1 MKIEELKNKMSEVS
15 DPRRQYGNL
24 LHKLSE
30 ILIIALLSVICL
42 GEDYDDMEEFGKERE
57 TWLREELGLELVNG
71 IPDGD
76 TFRRVIE
83 RIKPNELRQKLNE
96 SIVYVRQLRD
106 IVSIDGKTKK
116 HSGCKSRKRNAAH
129 IISAFACENRLVLGE
144 VKSEAKYSESKAV
157 PKLLESIDI
166 YGSIVTADAGNCQ
179 KAIAAKIIEED
190 ADYVLGLK
198 GNHKTLH
205 TAVEEHF
212 LYNPESADCAVKYIE
227 EVNGSRLEK
236 REYWL
241 ESDINWLK
249 TRDEWSGLA
258 SVGMV
263 KSVVERSGKVSFQ
276 IRYFITSLTDIDE
289 FAYAVR
295 KHWSIENQLHWCL
308 DVIWRED
315 KAKAG
320 KDNAAMNMNILEKH
334 ALHLIDKADF
344 SSFIK
349 MGKPSKKRKRF
360 KATLNNDVLI
370 SVLLCQE

>member
-1 MKIEELKNKMSEVS
+1 MKIKELKSKLSEVR

-24 LHKLSE
+24 LHKLWE
-30 ILIIALLSVICL
+30 ILVIALLSVICL

-57 TWLREELGLELVNG
+57 EWLKNELGLELLNG

-76 TFRRVIE
+76 TFRRVLE
-83 RIKPNELRQKLNE
+83 RIKPSELRQKLNE

-106 IVSIDGKTKK
+106 IVPIDGKTKK
-116 HSGCKSRKRNAAH
+116 QSGCKSKKRNAAH

-144 VKSEAKYSESKAV
+144 VKSEAKYSESQAV
-157 PKLLESIDI
+157 PELLDSIDI
-166 YGSIVTADAGNCQ
+166 WGSIVTADAGNCQ
-179 KAIAAKIIEED
+179 KAIAAKIIDED
-190 ADYVLGLK
+190 ADYVLTLK
-198 GNHKTLH
+198 GNQKTLH
-205 TAVEEHF
+205 AAVENYF
-212 LYNPESADCAVKYIE
+212 LYNPASADCAVKYIE

-241 ESDINWLK
+241 ESGIKWLPM
-249 TRDEWSGLA
+249 RGEWTGLQ

-263 KSVVERSGKVSFQ
+263 KSVVIRNGKPSFE
-276 IRYFITSLTDIDE
+276 IRFFITSLTDIGE

-320 KDNAAMNMNILEKH
+320 KGNAAMNINILEKH
-334 ALHLIDKADF
+334 ALHLIDKADL
-344 SSFIK
+344 SAFIK

-360 KATLNNDVLI
+360 KATLNPEVLI
-370 SVLLCQE
+370 AVILSGE